1 MEPRPER
8 AGAPPVVATSGIPGD
23 RATGRRSNGEV
34 SNESSHSDTA
44 NGDGSEGG
52 AAPPGAVDEGWLLLW
67 RVVALVVGVLITDQP
82 ADAS

>member
-1 MEPRPER
+1 M
-8 AGAPPVVATSGIPGD
+8 
-23 RATGRRSNGEV
+23 